1 MKKLSFIVSY
11 FIRVKPLVQGY
22 MATKPLSMILLCR
35 TRLSVSV
42 VLMTC
47 SDVLA
52 GEAIVLWGC

>member
-22 MATKPLSMILLCR
+22 MATKPLSTILLCR

-42 VLMTC
+42 VC

-52 GEAIVLWGC
+52 GEASVLWGC